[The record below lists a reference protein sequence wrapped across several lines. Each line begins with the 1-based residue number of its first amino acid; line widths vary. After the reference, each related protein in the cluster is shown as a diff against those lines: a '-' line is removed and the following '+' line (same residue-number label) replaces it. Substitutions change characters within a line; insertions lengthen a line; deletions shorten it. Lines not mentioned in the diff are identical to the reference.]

1 MPSHAPAYYRCY
13 GHGRLGRGGGEIHDH
28 VPSAN
33 VEYLPAV
40 GFVVL
45 ACTPHLLPFVL
56 PAPCHRSFDHGP
68 LHVVVLDGNVGVS
81 DFATEVQWLQRG
93 MAALAL
99 RQPGTLQWLVAVVHH
114 APYSKGS
121 EDSDVH
127 DDQRCAAVPHYA
139 PLSSMHVWYTAA
151 SKDKLSLFHAER
163 RAPDVAA
170 HVSGS

>member
-1 MPSHAPAYYRCY
+1 MYS
-13 GHGRLGRGGGEIHDH
+13 LLF
-28 VPSAN
+28 S
-33 VEYLPAV
+33 LP
-40 GFVVL
+40 
-45 ACTPHLLPFVL
+45 PF
-56 PAPCHRSFDHGP
+56 HRSFDHGP

-81 DFATEVQWLQRG
+81 DFATEVQWLQRD

-127 DDQRCAAVPHYA
+127 DDQRYAARHECHAVPHYA
-139 PLSSMHVWYTAA
+139 PLSSMYVLYTAA
-151 SKDKLSLFHAER
+151 SKDKLSLTRVGR
-163 RAPDVAA
+163 RAPNVAA